1 MTNIFT
7 VSIILFKVQ
16 SSTKALKKRSMHKF
30 VLTERVPGETATG
43 PSVLQA
49 ERYLRIE
56 MQKVASEP
64 DS

>member
-1 MTNIFT
+1 
-7 VSIILFKVQ
+7 
-16 SSTKALKKRSMHKF
+16 MHKF